1 MVSGTV
7 CGGSIPLRR
16 TKKKSTLSI
25 CLGRDFLCTDIIDRF
40 YIPLYSLLPKHM
52 LKLISATTAVGVALL
67 GGLCGSPIARIHILM
82 EIYKKEGGA
91 DEYS

>member
-1 MVSGTV
+1 
-7 CGGSIPLRR
+7 
-16 TKKKSTLSI
+16 
-25 CLGRDFLCTDIIDRF
+25 
-40 YIPLYSLLPKHM
+40 M

>member
-25 CLGRDFLCTDIIDRF
+25 CLGRDFLCTNIIDRF
-40 YIPLYSLLPKHM
+40 YIPLYSLLPKRM
-52 LKLISATTAVGVALL
+52 LKLISATTAVG
-67 GGLCGSPIARIHILM
+67 GCSPIARIHILM

>member
-25 CLGRDFLCTDIIDRF
+25 CIGRDFLCTNIIDWF
-40 YIPLYSLLPKHM
+40 YIPVSSLLPKHM
-52 LKLISATTAVGVALL
+52 LELISATTAVGGCSPRRALRL
-67 GGLCGSPIARIHILM
+67 SYCKNPFLM